1 MSRGGAAAA
10 TQNAHAQRGRFA
22 RKERKIFRGRF
33 RIDDAVAFTLGEA
46 RVGHG
51 ADAKVVDGG
60 KLLQNRQQCL
70 RAQRAIRADHL
81 NILVFQLR
89 RGIRRTDIAVGRA
102 FFGVGELRH
111 NGQAGKR
118 ANRINGDEQFFDV
131 RKGFKDVEINAALFE
146 REGLLVENVLNLTG
160 LRMARLHA
168 EAERADGAGDE
179 DFARP
184 RFTRFAGDLD
194 AAAVEALDLIAEPE
208 RCEFETVGTEGVGLN
223 NLGAGFNVGLVY
235 AKYGLGLRSIQ
246 LIEAALRPD
255 GFVQHRTHRA
265 ISDENRVFQPR
276 VEIVDFHCSFK
287 CSGTNSATF
296 FAI

>member
-10 TQNAHAQRGRFA
+10 AQNAHAQRGRFA
-22 RKERKIFRGRF
+22 REERKIFRGRF

-46 RVGHG
+46 RVGHA
-51 ADAKVVDGG
+51 ADTKVVDGG
-60 KLLQNRQQCL
+60 KLLQNRQQRL
-70 RAQRAIRADHL
+70 RAKRAIRADHL
-81 NILVFQLR
+81 NILVFQLH
-89 RGIRRTDIAVGRA
+89 RGIRRTDIAVGCA

-118 ANRINGDEQFFDV
+118 ANRIDSKKQFFDV
-131 RKGFKDVEINAALFE
+131 RKGFEDVEINAALFK

-179 DFARP
+179 DFARL
-184 RFTRFAGDLD
+184 AGDLD
-194 AAAVEALDLIAEPE
+194 ATAVEALDLIAEPE

-223 NLGAGFNVGLVY
+223 NLGAGFDVSLVY
-235 AKYGLGLRSIQ
+235 AKYGLWLRSIQ
-246 LIEAALRPD
+246 LIEAALRAH

-265 ISDENRVFQPR
+265 ISDENRVFQPLI
-276 VEIVDFHCSFK
+276 EIVYFHCSFK
-287 CSGTNSATF
+287 CSATN
-296 FAI
+296 